1 MAPTRSGWLPATDL
15 IHLCFSGKYTEKE
28 LYDRVVKNGGLTD
41 HLGTSDAREV
51 VRRIEAGD
59 QYAKL
64 VYDAFIYQI
73 AKAVGG
79 CAMALKGQVD
89 AIILT
94 GGIAHDAYLVEH
106 LTDYIGWLAPISVQ
120 AGEFEMEALAAGAL
134 RALRG
139 EEQILQYTGV
149 PVFTDFDYLKSSL

>member
-1 MAPTRSGWLPATDL
+1 
-15 IHLCFSGKYTEKE
+15 
-28 LYDRVVKNGGLTD
+28 
-41 HLGTSDAREV
+41 
-51 VRRIEAGD
+51 
-59 QYAKL
+59 
-64 VYDAFIYQI
+64 
-73 AKAVGG
+73 
-79 CAMALKGQVD
+79 MALKGQVD

-139 EEQILQYTGV
+139 EEQILQYTGI
-149 PVFTDFDYLKSSL
+149 PVFTDFDHLKSSL